1 MKKNNK
7 SRLLKIMSII
17 FNEKNKNLNEN
28 ISMLNYEKWDSLKN
42 LNLLLA
48 LEEEFKIKFS
58 SMQTTKMLD
67 FKSVLKYINK
77 KYKKKIIY

>member
-1 MKKNNK
+1 MKNSNK

-17 FNEKNKNLNEN
+17 FNESNKKLNEN

-58 SMQTTKMLD
+58 SIQTTKMLD

-77 KYKKKIIY
+77 NTKKK

>member
-1 MKKNNK
+1 
-7 SRLLKIMSII
+7 
-17 FNEKNKNLNEN
+17 
-28 ISMLNYEKWDSLKN
+28 MLNYEKWDSLKN

-58 SMQTTKMLD
+58 SIQTTKMLD

-77 KYKKKIIY
+77 NTKKK

>member
-1 MKKNNK
+1 MKNSNK

-17 FNEKNKNLNEN
+17 FNESSKKLNEN

-77 KYKKKIIY
+77 NTKKK

>member
-1 MKKNNK
+1 
-7 SRLLKIMSII
+7 MSII

-77 KYKKKIIY
+77 NTKRK

>member
-1 MKKNNK
+1 MKKSNK

-77 KYKKKIIY
+77 NTKRK

>member
-1 MKKNNK
+1 MKKSNK

-17 FNEKNKNLNEN
+17 FNESNKKLNEN

-58 SMQTTKMLD
+58 SIQTTKMLD

-77 KYKKKIIY
+77 NTKKK

>member
-77 KYKKKIIY
+77 NTKEK

>member
-1 MKKNNK
+1 MKKSNK

-77 KYKKKIIY
+77 NTKEK

>member
-77 KYKKKIIY
+77 NTKRK

>member
-1 MKKNNK
+1 MKNSNK

-17 FNEKNKNLNEN
+17 FNESNKKLNEN

-58 SMQTTKMLD
+58 SIQTTKMLD

-77 KYKKKIIY
+77 NTKK